1 MPIKYRNTL
10 RSKALNKEVLI
21 ELLKKKPTRKII
33 VTDNIKSAS
42 ISRRTFYDTLLRYNR
57 FVRKAFKKNFGSTTA
72 LLKK

>member
-10 RSKALNKEVLI
+10 RSKALNK

-42 ISRRTFYDTLLRYNR
+42 ISRRTFYAHY
-57 FVRKAFKKNFGSTTA
+57 
-72 LLKK
+72 